1 MSRAA
6 AAAPAGAAPTGED
19 ADNARRLAQVR
30 WSLLFGN
37 FVIGCGVMAV
47 VGTLNDISGS
57 LGVSVSVAGQL
68 IAAAAVVMCF
78 GAPLLAG
85 WAGGFDRRKLL
96 VAALA
101 WYAVG
106 HALCALAPSYAA
118 LLPIRALTVLGAAV
132 FTPQAAAAIGALAPP
147 EHRGRAI
154 TFIFIGWSIAS
165 VVGVPAA
172 AWFGDVLGWR
182 SAFMAISVLGA
193 VAAVW
198 VWATVPGGLRPVA
211 LSLAAWRS
219 VFANPVLMA
228 MVFVTALAGAGQFT
242 LFSYFAP
249 YAKIVLGADTTAVAL
264 LFGVFGV
271 FGVIGNVFASRYVDR
286 IGAGRAVAFMLVL
299 MAVSLLAWP
308 FAGSVLAVGVV
319 LVPWALACFSMQ
331 SMQQVRLNDAAPALA
346 SALMALN
353 TSAIYL
359 GQAAGASSG
368 GWLIAHQGYAPLSWV
383 GLAWLLAALAL
394 SLWVSGAAVKRAR

>member
-1 MSRAA
+1 MNQTAA
-6 AAAPAGAAPTGED
+6 AVPVPAPAASEAE
-19 ADNARRLAQVR
+19 ANAHRLARVR

-37 FVIGCGVMAV
+37 FVIGCGVMSV
-47 VGTLNDISGS
+47 VGTLNDISRS
-57 LGVSVSVAGQL
+57 LEVSVSVAGQL
-68 IAAAAVVMCF
+68 IAVAAAVMCF

-85 WAGGFDRRKLL
+85 WAGGLDRRKLL
-96 VAALA
+96 AAALV
-101 WYAVG
+101 WYAIG
-106 HALCALAPSYAA
+106 HGLCALAPSYAA
-118 LLPIRALTVLGAAV
+118 LLPIRALTVLGAAA

-154 TFIFIGWSIAS
+154 TFIFIGWSLAS
-165 VVGVPAA
+165 VIGVPTA
-172 AWFGDVLGWR
+172 AWLGDVLGWR
-182 SAFMAISVLGA
+182 SAFMAIAVLGA
-193 VAAVW
+193 IAAAW
-198 VWATVPGGLRPVA
+198 VYATVPGGLRPAA

-219 VFANPVLMA
+219 VFSNPVLMA

-249 YAKIVLGADTTAVAL
+249 YAKVVLGAGTAAVTL
-264 LFGVFGV
+264 LFVVFGV
-271 FGVIGNVFASRYVDR
+271 FGVVGNTLASRHVDR

-308 FAGSVLAVGVV
+308 WAGSVLALGVV

-331 SMQQVRLNDAAPALA
+331 SMQQARLNDAAPALA
-346 SALMALN
+346 SALLALN

-368 GWLIAHQGYAPLSWV
+368 GWLIAHQGYGPLSWV
-383 GLAWLLAALAL
+383 GLAWLIAALTL
-394 SLWVSGAAVKRAR
+394 SLWASGAAAKRAR

>member
-1 MSRAA
+1 MSRGAA
-6 AAAPAGAAPTGED
+6 VAPLAPAGAAEAAAD
-19 ADNARRLAQVR
+19 ALGLARVR

-47 VGTLNDISGS
+47 VGTLSDIARS
-57 LGVSVSVAGQL
+57 LAVSVSAAGQL
-68 IAAAAVVMCF
+68 VAVAAAVMCF

-85 WAGGFDRRKLL
+85 WAGGLDRRKLL
-96 VAALA
+96 AAALA
-101 WYAVG
+101 WYAIG
-106 HALCALAPSYAA
+106 HALCALAPSCAA
-118 LLPIRALTVLGAAV
+118 LLPIRAVTVLGAAV

-154 TFIFIGWSIAS
+154 TFIFIGWSVAS
-165 VVGVPAA
+165 VIGVPTA
-172 AWFGDVLGWR
+172 AWLGDALGWR
-182 SAFMAISVLGA
+182 SAFLAIALLGA
-193 VAAVW
+193 VAAAW
-198 VWATVPGGLRPVA
+198 VWATVPGGLRPAA

-219 VFANPVLMA
+219 VFASPLLMA

-249 YAKIVLGADTTAVAL
+249 YAKVVLGADTAAVAL
-264 LFGVFGV
+264 LFVVFGV
-271 FGVIGNVFASRYVDR
+271 FGVVGNTLASRHVDR
-286 IGAGRAVAFMLVL
+286 IGAGRAVAFTLVL
-299 MAVSLLAWP
+299 MTVSMLAWP
-308 FAGSVLAVGVV
+308 LAASVLAVGVA

-331 SMQQVRLNDAAPALA
+331 SMQQARLNDAAPALA

-359 GQAAGASSG
+359 GQAVGASSG
-368 GWLIAHQGYAPLSWV
+368 GWLIAHRGYAPLSWA

-394 SLWVSGAAVKRAR
+394 SLWASAAAKRRA